1 MGASRVGRSLMMD
14 GWMDGLIDRWDGEGG
29 EGREGLSVVDSVFR
43 GKDTKGGVLFVWF
56 LDIRSMNE

>member
-1 MGASRVGRSLMMD
+1 
-14 GWMDGLIDRWDGEGG
+14 MDGLIDRWDGEGG